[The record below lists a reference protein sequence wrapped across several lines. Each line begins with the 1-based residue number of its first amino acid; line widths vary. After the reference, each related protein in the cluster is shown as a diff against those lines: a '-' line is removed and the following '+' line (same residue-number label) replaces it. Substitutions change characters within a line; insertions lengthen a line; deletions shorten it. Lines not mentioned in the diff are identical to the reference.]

1 MKQLLTILFFL
12 PLLVKAQS
20 PNLVPNPSFEDTVS
34 CPATGGQVTALCK
47 NWISATSAS
56 PDYFHRCSAVNVGV
70 PSNFSG
76 YQQPHSG
83 NAYLG
88 LVTHNSNQT
97 YYEYVGVNIPPLYT
111 GAKYEVSMWLNRSN
125 NYRFATDNIGIFFYD
140 TINSN
145 ILTTINL
152 LSTLTPQ
159 VYYSSYGVITDTQN
173 WVYVKKEFIADS
185 AYDNIIIGAFLNS
198 NHTYNFTTPSSG
210 GSYAYYLIDDVS
222 IKLVDTFGISF
233 IDFVMCA
240 GDTVVADYYTLFK
253 YNQANVFT
261 VQLSDRLGDFK
272 NATNIGSKNADTSG
286 SIDVVIPTSLPP
298 GNGYRL
304 RIISSSPADTSSD
317 NGINIRIG
325 NIDSTSISISSN
337 SPKCDKQSL
346 NFYATVSDT
355 PATYSWSGPNG
366 FSSTVQNPY
375 ISGVTP
381 SFTGDYYSEI
391 KFAGCTVKDTLSVM
405 VYTNPDTP
413 TVTYNTPVCET
424 DTLQLSANTITTGV
438 TYSWSGPNSFTSSDS
453 TIIIP
458 VGADTMSGIY
468 TATVTKN
475 GCSSSDTTNV
485 VVKPLPDTVTLSNN
499 TPICEGDTLKLF
511 SDTST
516 TGVTYAWTG
525 PQSFSANTRNV
536 TEPNTAPNMSGYYT
550 MSVNLNGC
558 KYIDSTQVN
567 IYAVPAAPLITYD
580 TLLCV
585 GDTLNLTATSL
596 TGATYNWTG
605 PNNFNSNQ
613 KSPVRANITLSDT
626 GTYTVIATNNICA
639 SPQASVYVT
648 INPQP
653 FVVILGSKD
662 SICDGEQV
670 NFTSFANNVG
680 GTPTYQWYVNAQA
693 VGTGANYSANNLKHN
708 DIVKAE
714 MTEYTKCE
722 NPYTDES
729 NDIRMTVLPWLAPS
743 VSIVSDKSGP
753 VPPYHYITFTAT
765 ATDAG
770 NTPKYQW
777 KRNGNDVIG
786 ANGSVWSANTLSDND
801 DVSVEIISSYLC
813 PQPDKAVSNGITV
826 RILTSIEDIDD
837 LKNIRLYPNP
847 NSGRFIVSGEVLQNN
862 GVVTVEIINAL
873 GQHIYQKQVQIQN
886 NKLHHKVVLNTI
898 APGYYLLRLKDEA
911 GNTSVYKLKV
921 E

>member
-1 MKQLLTILFFL
+1 MKRLLTILMVFL
-12 PLLVKAQS
+12 QFVSSAQNYA
-20 PNLVPNPSFEDTVS
+20 PNYSFEKQTS
-34 CPATGGQVTALCK
+34 CPTNQGEMSKCIGWTNSLSSSDYMSNICFPPANQWGAQDAKTGDAYTGLYTYSI
-47 NWISATSAS
+47 N
-56 PDYFHRCSAVNVGV
+56 
-70 PSNFSG
+70 
-76 YQQPHSG
+76 SG
-83 NAYLG
+83 NVLTGVEMIVGDLIPLQKGDTYR
-88 LVTHNSNQT
+88 VTIHTSLADKS
-97 YYEYVGVNIPPLYT
+97 GI
-111 GAKYEVSMWLNRSN
+111 
-125 NYRFATDNIGIFFYD
+125 ATNNIGVLFYKD
-140 TINSN
+140 GYSFVNNSV
-145 ILTTINL
+145 T
-152 LSTLTPQ
+152 STPQ
-159 VYYSSYGVITDTQN
+159 IRFTGYGVISNDTD
-173 WVYVKKEFIADS
+173 WVRLTTTFIADS
-185 AYDNIIIGAFLNS
+185 AYEYIMIGGFPNS
-198 NHTYNFTTPSSG
+198 NGIDTSRVNNSSNNN
-210 GSYAYYLIDDVS
+210 YAYYFFDDIYVTRNNNLQVAFTDSLFCANDSFSLIYFTKS
-222 IKLVDTFGISF
+222 KFDTSN
-233 IDFVMCA
+233 
-240 GDTVVADYYTLFK
+240 YFK
-253 YNQANVFT
+253 AI
-261 VQLSDRLGDFK
+261 LSDK
-272 NATNIGSKNADTSG
+272 NGSFDSAVVIGTVKSDTSG
-286 SIDVVIPTSLPP
+286 NITCVIPSNVAVDSNYKIKVVSTNIIDTSIDNPVTITLGNLDSLNIDVV
-298 GNGYRL
+298 
-304 RIISSSPADTSSD
+304 ASD
-317 NGINIRIG
+317 NGPLCITDTLKLIAN
-325 NIDSTSISISSN
+325 SS
-337 SPKCDKQSL
+337 
-346 NFYATVSDT
+346 VSGVS
-355 PATYSWSGPNG
+355 YSWTGPDN
-366 FSSTVQNPY
+366 FTSNQQNPY
-375 ISGVTP
+375 ISNVSLLNNGKHIVYA
-381 SFTGDYYSEI
+381 SKS
-391 KFAGCTVKDTLSVM
+391 GCTDIDTTDVVIHAIP
-405 VYTNPDTP
+405 VYP
-413 TVTYNTPVCET
+413 TVFSNTPFCEP
-424 DTLQLSANTITTGV
+424 DTLQLSASTTTNGV
-438 TYSWSGPNSFTSSDS
+438 TYSWSGPNSFSDTGS

-458 VGADTMSGIY
+458 VSADSMSGVY

-485 VVKPLPDTVTLSNN
+485 VVKPLPSAVTLSNN

-693 VGTGANYSANNLKHN
+693 VGTSASYSASNLKHN

-777 KRNGNDVIG
+777 KRNGTDVIG
-786 ANGSVWSANTLSDND
+786 AQGSTWSANTLSDND
-801 DVSVEIISSYLC
+801 SISVEVTSSYLC
-813 PQPDKAVSNGITV
+813 PQLTTATSNSITV
-826 RILTSIEDIDD
+826 RILTTVGEIEG
-837 LKNIRLYPNP
+837 LENLTLYPNP
-847 NSGRFIVSGEVLQNN
+847 NNGQFVLEGTAKHTGQYTISILNSIGQLIHHN
-862 GVVTVEIINAL
+862 SLSVVQGV
-873 GQHIYQKQVQIQN
+873 
-886 NKLHHKVVLNTI
+886 LHHNINLGAIPTGI
-898 APGYYLLRLKDEA
+898 YMLKLTDDS
-911 GNTSVYKLKV
+911 GNGTNIRFHI